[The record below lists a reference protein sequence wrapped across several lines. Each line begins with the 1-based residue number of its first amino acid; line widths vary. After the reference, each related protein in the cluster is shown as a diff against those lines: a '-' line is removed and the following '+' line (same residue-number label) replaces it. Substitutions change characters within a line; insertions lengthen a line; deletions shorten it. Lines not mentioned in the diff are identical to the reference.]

1 MTVRILIKS
10 TVIAM
15 KSLFKSEIF
24 NWALKKTNQQIH
36 INGELRTAISLNKL
50 IGVTQTFFFN
60 KIICKLLF
68 TKYTTLTQ
76 TQYVNGYIRV
86 FTEFWLNVC

>member
-50 IGVTQTFFFN
+50 IGVTQTFFLT
-60 KIICKLLF
+60 KLFANCCLPNIQPLH
-68 TKYTTLTQ
+68 KHNMSM
-76 TQYVNGYIRV
+76 VI
-86 FTEFWLNVC
+86 